1 VKFLSFSQPWL
12 WSIDSLTEPDAKR
25 IENRG
30 WAPPYSAIGERFAM
44 HAAKSWD
51 DAAISFFIRFG
62 IDHPMRQDLYPAG
75 VITSVATIDRVV
87 TSSKTLPLEQRRWFF
102 ETRADGKQNYGWVL
116 VNVQRLRE
124 PIPFK
129 GAQGLRELPSAIT
142 AAIEAQL

>member
-1 VKFLSFSQPWL
+1 MSFSQPWL
-12 WSIDSLTEPDAKR
+12 WSIDTLAEPDAKR

-51 DAAISFFIRFG
+51 DAAISFFIRLG
-62 IDHPMRQDLYPAG
+62 IEHPMRRELYPAG

-87 TSSKTLPLEQRRWFF
+87 TSSKTLPLEQKRWFF
-102 ETRADGKQNYGWVL
+102 ESRADQKQNYGWVL
-116 VNVQRLRE
+116 YNVQRLHE

-129 GAQGLRELPSAIT
+129 GAQGLRELPPDVT